1 MKTNNGVLRTRLR
14 NGLEVRLK
22 EMHTAPLISNWLWY
36 RVGSRNELPG
46 RTGIS
51 HWVEHMQFKGT
62 PTFPARLLD
71 RSISRVGGVWNAFTW
86 LDWTAYFETMPSDQ
100 IDLAIQLEADRM
112 QNGIYDAKEV
122 ESERTVIISEREGH
136 ENEPTFLLAEEM
148 QAAAFRVHSYHHEV
162 IGDKVDLTT
171 ISRDDL
177 YNHYRSNYRPSNAVL
192 TMAGDF
198 SASSMIRRIR
208 KAFGEI
214 PADPAPEVSM
224 RPEPRQLGERRV
236 IVEGPGETPFAAL
249 SFRAPAG
256 NDPDFIALS
265 VLDSILAGASNL
277 NFFGSGISNKTS
289 RLYGALV
296 ERELAASVS
305 GNLVATVD
313 PFLYTLRATVRPDRS
328 PEKVLEAMLEA
339 MDRLLQQPVGQDE
352 LRKAIKQAQALFA
365 YGSESITNQAFWLG
379 YAEMFATVDWF
390 DTYLDQLAAV
400 SAQQI
405 LDVAQRYLSPLHR
418 IVGLYLPTGEGSN
431 G

>member
-339 MDRLLQQPVGQDE
+339 VDRLLQQPVGQDE

>member
-1 MKTNNGVLRTRLR
+1 
-14 NGLEVRLK
+14 
-22 EMHTAPLISNWLWY
+22 
-36 RVGSRNELPG
+36 
-46 RTGIS
+46 
-51 HWVEHMQFKGT
+51 
-62 PTFPARLLD
+62 
-71 RSISRVGGVWNAFTW
+71 
-86 LDWTAYFETMPSDQ
+86 
-100 IDLAIQLEADRM
+100 
-112 QNGIYDAKEV
+112 
-122 ESERTVIISEREGH
+122 
-136 ENEPTFLLAEEM
+136 M